1 MTVMSGLV
9 RWLKLSTLVLLFTA
23 CISESQH
30 QAYRGSTAN
39 GSHARG
45 TVEGVEHLKSYS
57 ALHLR
62 LLLAFARLP
71 EHIPVEN
78 GTDLYRVSYWTEHL
92 GRPELASGLFAIPRG
107 RAPRA
112 TVMWLNGTNPT
123 RSEAPSMRSIVGL
136 FVSASFAGSGFLLLA
151 PDYVGLGL
159 SKTYHPYLYAQTT
172 AESAIDFVRA
182 AQSVSAGLGVPWRP
196 ALLLVG
202 HSEGGYATAVVQRAL
217 EKAPQPAVNLR
228 GAAALA
234 PALNLADISVPHA
247 LEGKSGGDSMYL
259 AFLAN
264 AYTNTY
270 GHPLESILTD
280 DASRLVPQLFDGLH
294 HADDIMA
301 KLPKNPREMFRP
313 DTLAAFSGDRAS
325 WFRDA
330 LRANE
335 AYQWAPQA
343 PLRLYY
349 GDRDV
354 DVYPDD
360 PKRGAK
366 EMESRGGNVTLVPVG
381 PYDHIGV
388 VYHAVPHVQAWFKE
402 TAP

>member
-1 MTVMSGLV
+1 MTVLGGLV
-9 RWLKLSTLVLLFTA
+9 RWLKLSTLVLLLTI
-23 CISESQH
+23 CISESPH
-30 QAYRGSTAN
+30 QAFRGSTAN

-45 TVEGVEHLKSYS
+45 TVEDVEHLRRYS

-71 EHIPVEN
+71 AHIAVEN
-78 GTDLYRVSYWTEHL
+78 GTDLYRVSYWTQHL
-92 GRPELASGLFAIPRG
+92 DRPELASGLLALPRG

-123 RSEAPSMRSIVGL
+123 RSEAPSMRSTTGL

-159 SKTYHPYLYAQTT
+159 SKTYHPYLYAETT

-182 AQSVSAGLGVPWRP
+182 AQSVCARLGVPWRP

-202 HSEGGYATAVVQRAL
+202 YSEGGYATAVVQRAF
-217 EKAPQPAVNLR
+217 EKAPQSDVSVR

-234 PALNLADISVPHA
+234 PPLNLADISVPRA
-247 LEGKSGGDSMYL
+247 FEGQSGGDSMYL

-264 AYTNTY
+264 AYANTY
-270 GHPLESILTD
+270 GHPLKSILTD
-280 DASRLVPQLFDGLH
+280 DAARLVSQLFDGLH
-294 HADDIMA
+294 SADDIMA

-313 DTLAAFSGDRAS
+313 DTLAAFSEDRAS

-366 EMESRGGNVTLVPVG
+366 GMESRGGNVSLVPVG
-381 PYDHIGV
+381 PYDHTGV
-388 VYHAVPHVQAWFKE
+388 VLHAVPRVQAWFKQL
-402 TAP
+402 AP

>member
-1 MTVMSGLV
+1 MTMMSGLV

-23 CISESQH
+23 YIAESQH
-30 QAYRGSTAN
+30 QAYRGSTAG

-45 TVEGVEHLKSYS
+45 TVEGVEHLKRYS

-62 LLLAFARLP
+62 ILLAFAHLP

-92 GRPELASGLFAIPRG
+92 GRPELASGLFALPRG

-123 RSEAPSMRSIVGL
+123 RSEAPSMGSTTGL

-172 AESAIDFVRA
+172 AETAIDFVHA

-196 ALLLVG
+196 LLLLVG
-202 HSEGGYATAVVQRAL
+202 YSEGGYATAVVQRAL
-217 EKAPQPAVNLR
+217 EKAPQLAVTLR

-234 PALNLADISVPHA
+234 PALNLADISVPYA

-264 AYTNTY
+264 AYANTY

-294 HADDIMA
+294 NADDIMA

-313 DTLAAFSGDRAS
+313 DALAAFSEDRAF

-354 DVYPDD
+354 DVSPED
-360 PKRGAK
+360 PKRGAQ
-366 EMESRGGNVTLVPVG
+366 EMKSRGGNVTLVPVG
-381 PYDHIGV
+381 PYDHTGV
-388 VYHAVPHVQAWFKE
+388 VLHAVPRVQAWFKE
-402 TAP
+402 FAP